1 MGLSNYKDNFVEI
14 QIKLVAIRGNIF
26 SLYFAQ
32 LGGILTLGEIDNK
45 TFWEKNVFLP
55 TKKVRGRDFNINMKS
70 ILFYDKKFE
79 NNDFYIKSGINLSS
93 FDRIIF
99 NEILN

>member
-1 MGLSNYKDNFVEI
+1 LRK
-14 QIKLVAIRGNIF
+14 KC
-26 SLYFAQ
+26 
-32 LGGILTLGEIDNK
+32 
-45 TFWEKNVFLP
+45 FLP
-55 TKKVRGRDFNINMKS
+55 TKKVRGRDFNINVKS

-99 NEILN
+99 NEKLNLAKEDFQILIKQIIYYLFIVLLLLMLMIWIIQLRIIGQLCILS